1 MYANQPTPVMLPP
14 LHYQGLDAAQP
25 FGFQPP
31 PAPVAPAIP
40 VGMHPSRLAALAG
53 GPPAMG
59 GTPPLPGGPQAGM
72 VRSADEMEGVTADD
86 GIPPAKRQ
94 RVARLPGG
102 QFYPEQDWINLHP
115 HPISVQVQLPED
127 STKPEWKLDGS
138 VVTLPEIPVTFLVST
153 LRDHIIRHI
162 GSSVPLSRIMLS
174 FNGKMLTNANTL
186 ASYNLEDED
195 LLVLG
200 VRDAKKK
207 K

>member
-1 MYANQPTPVMLPP
+1 
-14 LHYQGLDAAQP
+14 
-25 FGFQPP
+25 
-31 PAPVAPAIP
+31 
-40 VGMHPSRLAALAG
+40 
-53 GPPAMG
+53 MG